1 MGKRGQIPYETRSAV
16 LFLVFNRPDV
26 TCKVFDRI
34 KEARPKRLYI
44 AADGPR
50 VNKEGEA
57 QLCEETRAIIK
68 KVDWDCEIK
77 TLFREKNLG
86 CKESVSSAITWFFDR
101 EEEGIIL
108 EDDCLPT
115 NSFFRFCD
123 TLLEKYRDDTR
134 VRHITGCNLQQGKKW
149 GDATYYFSNISHV
162 WGWAGWKRVW
172 NEYDKSL
179 SSYSNNEVRRQLGNI
194 FSDPL
199 IVDSWYDIFTQVKA
213 GKINSWAYP
222 LGFLN
227 FFNNGLCIIPNYNL
241 ISNIGF
247 GENATH
253 TSNDD
258 SLNANV
264 ELQEIMTITDP
275 QVFLPEK
282 KADEFSLGY
291 EFHVEE
297 RRRKQQLLRR
307 RVKRWLKS
315 LFIKNDL
322 VAQTS

>member
-1 MGKRGQIPYETRSAV
+1 MAKRGQIPYETRSAV

-26 TCKVFDRI
+26 TYKVFDQI
-34 KEARPKRLYI
+34 KEAKPKRLYI

-50 VNKEGEA
+50 TNKEGEA
-57 QLCEETRAIIK
+57 LLCEKTRAIIK
-68 KVDWDCEIK
+68 QVNWNCEIK

-86 CKESVSSAITWFFDR
+86 CKEAISSAITWFFDH

-123 TLLEKYRDDTR
+123 TLLEKYRHDTR

-179 SSYSNNEVRRQLGNI
+179 TSYNNNEVKRQLSNI

-199 IVDSWYDIFTQVKA
+199 IVDSWYDIFTQIKA

-241 ISNIGF
+241 VSNIGF

-264 ELQEIMTITDP
+264 ELQEITTIKDP
-275 QVFLPEK
+275 MVFLPEK

-307 RVKRWLKS
+307 RVKRWFKS
-315 LFIKNDL
+315 LLIKDAL

>member
-1 MGKRGQIPYETRSAV
+1 MGKKGQIPYETRSAV

-26 TCKVFDRI
+26 TYKVFDRI
-34 KEARPKRLYI
+34 REAKPSRLYI

-50 VNKEGEA
+50 ANKEGEA
-57 QLCEETRAIIK
+57 LLCEETRAIIK
-68 KVDWDCEIK
+68 KIDWNCEIK

-86 CKESVSSAITWFFDR
+86 CKESVSSAISWFFDH

-123 TLLEKYRDDTR
+123 TLLEKYRHDIR
-134 VRHITGCNLQQGKKW
+134 VRHITGCNLQQGQIW

-172 NEYDKSL
+172 NEYDKNL
-179 SSYSNNEVRRQLGNI
+179 TGYSNYEAKRQLSNI

-241 ISNIGF
+241 VSNIGF

-264 ELQEIMTITDP
+264 DLQEITTITDP
-275 QVFLPEK
+275 VVFLPEK

-307 RVKRWLKS
+307 RVKRWFKS
-315 LFIKNDL
+315 LFIKNNL